1 MWNVR
6 LGSPE
11 DVNPHAACTLRL
23 EHLSIIFR
31 HVCDICV
38 LLFSTRF
45 QYQIT
50 REKSRS
56 TQLVRF
62 MSIIWENVS
71 TSQFYLQTNSIKYI
85 KRLIYSCIKFWIK
98 IWILQFC
105 KLHFPLSKL
114 FNSRQ
119 IWNVKGLK
127 YFNDSWKFLLLQ
139 YIRIINV
146 YKTQSSWMFRSL
158 VYIVVWFSGI
168 WFILKINIF

>member
-71 TSQFYLQTNSIKYI
+71 TSQCHLHANSTKYI
-85 KRLIYSCIKFWIK
+85 KGMIYNCIKFWIK
-98 IWILQFC
+98 VWILQFN
-105 KLHFPLSKL
+105 KLHFPLSKQ
-114 FNSRQ
+114 FYYRKF
-119 IWNVKGLK
+119 WNVKSLK
-127 YFNDSWKFLLLQ
+127 YYNDFWKFLKF
-139 YIRIINV
+139 Y
-146 YKTQSSWMFRSL
+146 YS
-158 VYIVVWFSGI
+158 
-168 WFILKINIF
+168 IFT